1 MRFFPFAS
9 VFLVC
14 VAPVRAQEPAQPP
27 VAAQE
32 APTPTGAPSVRLRF
46 TPGAGSAYKLWMSLT
61 GTMGAGGG
69 EGIPVTGSL
78 NAAAKLTS
86 GKPGQD
92 GSFPVRFQIS
102 DLQYSMNG
110 APASPPDL
118 PKSFE
123 IAGAVD
129 ADGVF
134 TPDAKSRD
142 RLAGS
147 GITPGPMQMLE
158 MMLRALV
165 GVPAR
170 SLAKGDS
177 WSMDAHLPFGKGDLT
192 VKNTVQSV
200 DDVNGDTVARVQR
213 VMSGPL
219 NVQMSSPIALN
230 ITGTVNGTGVVQV
243 SQASGLPVDDASTFK
258 LKMKLNAP
266 DSGAGKMEYTMD
278 MEMKSHVTAVP
289 AAVKPGA

>member
-1 MRFFPFAS
+1 MRYATAFPIL
-9 VFLVC
+9 FLC
-14 VAPVRAQEPAQPP
+14 LAP
-27 VAAQE
+27 VAAQTAGTPSAVV
-32 APTPTGAPSVRLRF
+32 APTPETAAPSVRLRF
-46 TPGAGSAYKLWMSLT
+46 TPGAGSAYKLWMSLN
-61 GTMGAGGG
+61 GNMGAGGA
-69 EGIPVTGSL
+69 EGIPITGSL
-78 NAAAKLTS
+78 KAAARLTS

-92 GSFPVRFQIS
+92 GAFPVRFQIS

-110 APASPPDL
+110 APAAPPDL
-118 PKSFE
+118 PKAFE
-123 IAGAVD
+123 IAGTVSS
-129 ADGVF
+129 DGVF

-142 RLAGS
+142 RLTGAGM
-147 GITPGPMQMLE
+147 TPGPMDMLE

-165 GVPAR
+165 AVPER

-177 WSMDAHLPFGKGDLT
+177 WSMNARLPFGKGDLT
-192 VKNTVQSV
+192 VTNTVQSV
-200 DDVNGDTVARVQR
+200 DDVNGDTVAKVQR
-213 VMSGPL
+213 VMNGPL

-230 ITGTVNGTGVVQV
+230 ITGTVNGTGIVQV